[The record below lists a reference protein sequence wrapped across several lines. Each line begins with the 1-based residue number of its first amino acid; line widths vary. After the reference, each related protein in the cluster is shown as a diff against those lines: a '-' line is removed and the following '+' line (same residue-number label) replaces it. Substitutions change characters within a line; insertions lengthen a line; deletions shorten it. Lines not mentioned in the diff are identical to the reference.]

1 MMRRFFGLFL
11 LCGLSACE
19 SLDSDRLRPYP
30 DANPHYKVGD
40 PYQIN
45 GVWYYPQENYG
56 YDEVGVASWYG
67 PGFHGRLTAN
77 GEIFD
82 ANELTAAHRTL
93 PMPSLVRVT
102 NLDNGRQVV
111 LRVNDR
117 GPYAKDRIID
127 ISKRGAQLLGFQQ
140 QGTARVR
147 VQIMPEESRSI
158 AAMSVREGASLP
170 PAALVNPTAQTV
182 PSPPPAGVPRPASVE
197 AYAPTRIDTPRKP
210 DPQGYS
216 VEALSPTDQVFA
228 EGTTTAPT
236 PLTPTLRAVR
246 QESKKDNGYSSPPVA
261 SGSGRVAE
269 GSLNITDNASIFVQ
283 AGAFAKKANAA
294 ALQARLKDFTEARI
308 SEVKTEAGLLYRVR
322 IGPIASPDE
331 ADRLLLKL
339 ADHGVVGARILMD

>member
-1 MMRRFFGLFL
+1 MMRRFFCLFL

-19 SLDSDRLRPYP
+19 SLDSDGLRPYP
-30 DANPHYKVGD
+30 DSNPHYKVGD
-40 PYQIN
+40 PYQIK

-77 GEIFD
+77 GEVFD

-93 PMPSLVRVT
+93 PLPSLVRVT
-102 NLDNGRQVV
+102 NLDNGRQIV

-147 VQIMPEESRSI
+147 VQIMAEESRSI

-170 PAALVNPTAQTV
+170 PAALANPTAPTAS
-182 PSPPPAGVPRPASVE
+182 SPPPDVPRPVSVE

-210 DPQGYS
+210 DPQDES
-216 VEALSPTDQVFA
+216 VESLPPSDQVFA
-228 EGTTTAPT
+228 EGAMTAPT
-236 PLTPTLRAVR
+236 SLTPSPRAVR
-246 QESKKDNGYSSPPVA
+246 PEIKKDNGLTAAPVA
-261 SGSGRVAE
+261 SGSGRTAA
-269 GSLNITDNASIFVQ
+269 GSLNITDNTGIFVQ
-283 AGAFAKKANAA
+283 AGAFAKKNNAA

-308 SEVKTEAGLLYRVR
+308 SEVKTDAGLLYRVR
-322 IGPIASPDE
+322 IGPLASPDE

-339 ADHGVVGARILMD
+339 ADHGVVGARILVD